1 MMILCCH
8 CDSGKMRIIRYT
20 AGKDGFKAEGD
31 IFQVIHAVKMN
42 FGISLSIDETEMYCI
57 LILRWVTDMSSW
69 KGELG

>member
-31 IFQVIHAVKMN
+31 IFQVIHAVEMN
-42 FGISLSIDETEMYCI
+42 FGIYL
-57 LILRWVTDMSSW
+57 
-69 KGELG
+69 